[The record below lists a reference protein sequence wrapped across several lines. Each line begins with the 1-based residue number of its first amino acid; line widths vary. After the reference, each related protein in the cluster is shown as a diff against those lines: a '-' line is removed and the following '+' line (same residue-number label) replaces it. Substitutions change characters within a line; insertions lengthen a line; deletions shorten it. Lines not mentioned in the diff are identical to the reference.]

1 MEKPQRRKPKGAAAQ
16 MAAKRKTEEQ
26 QDQARE
32 EVERKKIK
40 QNSKIKLEEIDN
52 ATFKEMV
59 IQKIDNNEYS
69 NELKHFILAL

>member
-1 MEKPQRRKPKGAAAQ
+1 

>member
-1 MEKPQRRKPKGAAAQ
+1 
-16 MAAKRKTEEQ
+16 MAAKRKAEEQ

-32 EVERKKIK
+32 DVERKKIK
-40 QNSKIKLEEIDN
+40 TNSKIKLEEIDN

>member
-1 MEKPQRRKPKGAAAQ
+1 
-16 MAAKRKTEEQ
+16 MAAKRKAEEQ

>member
-1 MEKPQRRKPKGAAAQ
+1 
-16 MAAKRKTEEQ
+16 MAAKRKAEEQ

-32 EVERKKIK
+32 EVERKKSK
-40 QNSKIKLEEIDN
+40 PNTKIKLEEIDN

>member
-1 MEKPQRRKPKGAAAQ
+1 
-16 MAAKRKTEEQ
+16 MAAKRKAEEQ
-26 QDQARE
+26 HDQARE
-32 EVERKKIK
+32 EVERKKSK
-40 QNSKIKLEEIDN
+40 PNTKIKLEEIDN

>member
-1 MEKPQRRKPKGAAAQ
+1 
-16 MAAKRKTEEQ
+16 MAAKRKAEEQ

-32 EVERKKIK
+32 EVERKK
-40 QNSKIKLEEIDN
+40 SKPNTKLKLEEIDN

>member
-1 MEKPQRRKPKGAAAQ
+1 
-16 MAAKRKTEEQ
+16 MAAKRKADEQ

-32 EVERKKIK
+32 EMERKKIK